1 MPMIQFSCPSCNA
14 SYKVPEK
21 AAGRQATCKSCG
33 ASMTVPKSSQG
44 SAGGSGNVDLSG
56 LYAGADAAGPQ
67 APAAFGGG
75 SVFAT
80 TPRRSG
86 PNPMLL
92 VGIGGAVVVLLLVVV
107 LVVVLSGK
115 GGGNNDGGGTTAG
128 TTPTPATSLRDRGA
142 SRADRTNPADTDDPD
157 DDDNPVETDNGA
169 DDGPVGDVVEPPNST
184 LTGVVDWTLTVPDD
198 FSENVVTARFRG
210 LVITLPPGW
219 RMEKTDIG
227 TYISDNSDLLDLIGE
242 EAAETSVLTAAPR
255 ESLVDVELAV
265 IVSRVVLPP
274 AWPVVSEVDRITPN
288 LFDLD
293 GADLGRIDDQASSGD
308 FSAVLYAAMGQAF
321 EDSPVG
327 FNVLNP
333 DVIYLEKGR
342 HERATYGTLMGGYP
356 FVRTLAN
363 TDKDR
368 LLIYAGYFGNVQVT
382 FVAKAP
388 ALYPE
393 LIQDMDWVVRSTRL
407 MTSSESNT
415 YARTDPNFQQ
425 WLRDRFASVP
435 KAGDSAPHSGLDTAD
450 WEGFPD
456 RSLFSSTSL
465 ASTVTPYRQ
474 PYGIIP
480 PQGLQVAS
488 TNRVAARWFPDSN
501 GLWLEMKITKLEGR
515 AQRTMSSPIMP
526 AEDGRPERLFVHST
540 EMPLPAG
547 YEHSTFTANSLT
559 VHRVLLPEVPNHDI
573 RKVYYVVF
581 DGGNLVTVEG
591 QFNKNRPE
599 DLEKLDAAAATLT
612 KV

>member
-1 MPMIQFSCPSCNA
+1 MSMIQFSCPSCNA

-33 ASMTVPKSSQG
+33 ASMTVPKTSQG
-44 SAGGSGNVDLSG
+44 SASGSGNVDLSG
-56 LYAGADAAGPQ
+56 LYAGADAAGP
-67 APAAFGGG
+67 APIGGG
-75 SVFAT
+75 SVFASA
-80 TPRRSG
+80 PRRSG

-115 GGGNNDGGGTTAG
+115 GDGGNNGGGTAS
-128 TTPTPATSLRDRGA
+128 TTPPPPSSIRDRGGN
-142 SRADRTNPADTDDPD
+142 RANNRTTPADNDDPENTDDP
-157 DDDNPVETDNGA
+157 VQTDNGET
-169 DDGPVGDVVEPPNST
+169 DGPAGDVVEPPNTT
-184 LTGVVDWTLTVPDD
+184 LTGVVDWTLQVPAD
-198 FSENVVTARFRG
+198 FSENVVTARYRG

-227 TYISDNSDLLDLIGE
+227 SYISDNDELLELIGQ
-242 EAAETSVLTAAPR
+242 EAAETSVLTASPR
-255 ESLVDVELAV
+255 ESLVDVEMAV

-274 AWPVVSEVDRITPN
+274 TWPVVSEVDRITPS

-293 GADLGRIDDQASSGD
+293 GADLGRLDDQASSGD
-308 FSAVLYAAMGQAF
+308 FSAALYAAMGQAF

-333 DVIYLEKGR
+333 DVIYLEKGTHDR
-342 HERATYGTLMGGYP
+342 VTYGTLLGGYP
-356 FVRTLAN
+356 FVRTVAN
-363 TDKDR
+363 TDKER
-368 LLIYAGYFGNVQVT
+368 LLIYSGYFGNVQVT

-393 LIQDMDWVVRSTRL
+393 LVQDMDWVVRSTRL

-435 KAGDSAPHSGLDTAD
+435 KAGDSAPHSGLEVAD
-450 WEGFPD
+450 WEGFPE

-501 GLWLEMKITKLEGR
+501 GLWLEMKVTKLEGR
-515 AQRTMSSPIMP
+515 TQRTMSSPIMP
-526 AEDGRPERLFVHST
+526 AATEGGPERLFVHSGV
-540 EMPLPAG
+540 MPLPAG
-547 YEHSTFTANSLT
+547 YEYSTFTANSLT
-559 VHRVLLPEVPNHDI
+559 VHRVLLPEVANHDI
-573 RKVYYVVF
+573 RKVYYIVF
-581 DGGNLVTVEG
+581 DGGNQVTVEG
-591 QFNKNRPE
+591 QFNKTRPD
-599 DLEKLDAAAATLT
+599 DLEQLDAAAATLT